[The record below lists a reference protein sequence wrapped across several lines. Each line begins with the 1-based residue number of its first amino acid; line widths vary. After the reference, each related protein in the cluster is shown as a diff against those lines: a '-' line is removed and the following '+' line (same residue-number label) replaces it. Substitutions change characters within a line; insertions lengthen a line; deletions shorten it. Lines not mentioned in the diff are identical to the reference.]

1 MSETTKGPY
10 QRWIN
15 DFTDELRLRHIDKTH
30 ASDALDGV
38 REHLSDSRQTP
49 SAAFGDPREYAAS
62 LNLPAHD
69 DGVGRTGSLA
79 AVFLAS
85 ASFLSFGIALTYWM
99 TGENRL
105 GVILWT
111 LGSATI
117 LLAASVWLTISIAR
131 HVVASAVRERFN
143 GNDAGRWSRWA
154 PIAIA
159 APLTFPI
166 FATVLVAVT
175 ALNI

>member
-1 MSETTKGPY
+1 MSETTKDPY
-10 QRWIN
+10 HRWIN

-30 ASDALDGV
+30 VSDALDGV

-69 DGVGRTGSLA
+69 NGFGRTGSLA
-79 AVFLAS
+79 AVFVCS
-85 ASFLSFGIALTYWM
+85 ASFLSFGIAITHWM
-99 TGENRL
+99 TGENHL
-105 GVILWT
+105 DVILWT
-111 LGSATI
+111 LGSAAI

-131 HVVASAVRERFN
+131 HVVAVAVRERFN
-143 GNDAGRWSRWA
+143 GNNAGRWSRWA

-159 APLTFPI
+159 APWTFPI
-166 FATVLVAVT
+166 FAAVLVAVS
-175 ALNI
+175 ALNT